1 MRRLHGGWLA
11 APLLLLATG
20 CGTSGADAAPP
31 TSLTPPPALVAERA
45 VEGEVAS
52 VAPSGEGLRVLVVA
66 VDGANAP
73 GLDAAVTALLGRPEL
88 NVVAVAPGVDATR
101 DHRTMSGFP
110 VRGLS
115 GGIEHILDGNDG
127 LDERPDLVVIG
138 ITSASVVGASVRSS
152 AAASVAELAQSRGV
166 PSMVVGGD
174 GGDVDYA
181 AAALQ
186 LSELFDFELDQI
198 LEGDA
203 PWVLAVPRCAGGTV
217 RERLRLPL
225 GDTGVNGP
233 VDCLDDQPLAPGD
246 ASEAHARGHATLSQ
260 F

>member
-20 CGTSGADAAPP
+20 CGSSGADAAPP
-31 TSLTPPPALVAERA
+31 TSLTPPPALVAER
-45 VEGEVAS
+45 EVAGDNAS
-52 VAPSGEGLRVLVVA
+52 VAPAREGLRVLVVA
-66 VDGANAP
+66 VEGANAA

-101 DHRTMSGFP
+101 EHHTMSGFP

-115 GGIEHILDGNDG
+115 GGIEHILDGTDG
-127 LDERPDLVVIG
+127 LDQRPDLVVIG
-138 ITSASVVGASVRSS
+138 ITSSSVVGASVRSS
-152 AAASVAELAQSRGV
+152 TAASVADLAHRRGV
-166 PSMVVGGD
+166 ASMVVGGD
-174 GGDVDYA
+174 GSDVDYA

-198 LEGDA
+198 LDGGA
-203 PWVLAVPRCAGGTV
+203 PWVLAVPSCAGGTV

-225 GDTGVNGP
+225 GDTAAAGP
-233 VDCLDDQPLAPGD
+233 VDCLDDQPLAPVD
-246 ASEAHARGHATLSQ
+246 AAEAHARGHATLSQ
-260 F
+260 L